1 MFRDMMEDLISKKD
15 TMPVSEY
22 IKLVLKNSGYEAM
35 LNETEDK
42 ESEMRF
48 DNLMEFI
55 GVAM

>member
-1 MFRDMMEDLISKKD
+1 
-15 TMPVSEY
+15 MPVSEY

-55 GVAM
+55 GVAMEFEKKMQIIHLLIS